1 VASPAV
7 YSSTEI
13 SLRNVAAGIVVLSLV
28 EYLFL
33 YLFVSCLPVSGKI
46 KMHTPLER
54 PRGQRTI

>member
-33 YLFVSCLPVSGKI
+33 YLFVCFLSACFWQNKDAYPAR
-46 KMHTPLER
+46 EA
-54 PRGQRTI
+54 